1 MPVVRRSMVALAGL
15 LSLTLTGCGFHL
27 QGRAALAPV
36 LARVYV
42 QTDDRQSDFTIAL
55 RRALRIAGATL
66 VDSPAADAATLRID
80 TDEWSDRVASVSAR
94 NVPREYELTYRVR
107 FALLESGR
115 ERISSEE
122 LSLTRDV
129 SFDETRALG
138 KQRERDELRATLAG
152 ELATVVVQRLAS
164 VR

>member
-1 MPVVRRSMVALAGL
+1 MRIVRRSMVALACL
-15 LSLTLTGCGFHL
+15 LSVTLTGCGFHM
-27 QGRAALAPV
+27 QGRAAFAPV

-42 QTDDRQSDFTIAL
+42 QADDGQSDFTIAL

-66 VDSPAADAATLRID
+66 VESPTADAATLRID

-115 ERISSEE
+115 ERISAEE
-122 LSLTRDV
+122 LTLTRDV

-152 ELATVVVQRLAS
+152 ELAAVVVQRLAS